1 MLHQRQHPEHY
12 GDHMDNDLC
21 LKPASEQA
29 ALIRSRELGSRELL
43 DAYLARVEA
52 LNVPLNAVCRLD
64 IRRAEELAD
73 EADRAALRDD
83 WRGPLHGLPITIK
96 DAIETEGIR
105 STGGAEAL
113 ADHVPEHDAPAVA
126 VLKRAG
132 AIVFGKTNLSEW
144 SGDVQAF
151 NDLFGVTNN
160 PWDLSRTPG
169 GSSGG
174 AAAAVAAGLTSFE
187 LGTDI
192 GGSIRIPSAFC
203 GVFGHK
209 PSFGLIPTYGYLDA
223 VGGGSTESDVNC
235 FGPIARSA
243 ADLDLLL
250 GVLAGPAP
258 DRAVA
263 WNVELPWPDS
273 FDVSGLRVAAWID
286 DPAIAVDT
294 EVAAIYRSA
303 ADALERAGARV
314 ERTARPD
321 IDVAAAVKAGG
332 DLVGVAASAG
342 LSDEMLTAIAARTDG
357 AYGEALM
364 SHVEWMRRDRRRAET
379 RHRWARFFE
388 RWDVLLCPVT
398 LTPAFEHMFE
408 GSFAT
413 RTIEVNGVRRAYEEL
428 CSWAC
433 LIGAAYLPSTSA
445 PVGFT
450 DSGLPVGIQVVG
462 PYLHDRTTIAVAGW
476 LTELTKGYRVPPLAA
491 P

>member
-1 MLHQRQHPEHY
+1 
-12 GDHMDNDLC
+12 MDSNDVC

-29 ALIRSRELGSRELL
+29 ALIRSGELGSRELL
-43 DAYLARVEA
+43 DAYLQRVEA
-52 LNVPLNAVCRLD
+52 LNAPLNAVCRLD
-64 IRRAEELAD
+64 IERAEELAD
-73 EADRAALRDD
+73 EADRAALRND

-126 VLKRAG
+126 SLKRAG

-209 PSFGLIPTYGYLDA
+209 PSFGLIPTFGYLDA
-223 VGGGSTESDVNC
+223 VGGGLTESDINC

-250 GVLAGPAP
+250 GVLARPVP
-258 DRAVA
+258 ERALA

-273 FDVSGLRVAAWID
+273 FDVAGLRVAAWLD
-286 DPAIAVDT
+286 DPAIPIDT
-294 EVAAIYRSA
+294 EMAGIYQHA
-303 ADALERAGARV
+303 ADALEQAGAKVDRG
-314 ERTARPD
+314 ARPN
-321 IDVAAAVKAGG
+321 IDAAAAAQSGG
-332 DLVGVAASAG
+332 DLVGAAASAG
-342 LSDEMLTAIAARTDG
+342 LSDEQIARLTARAAG
-357 AYGEALM
+357 AFSDSLM
-364 SHVEWMRRDRRRAET
+364 SHIEWMRRDRARAAI
-379 RHRWARFFE
+379 RHQWATFFE
-388 RWDVLLCPVT
+388 QWDVVLCPVT
-398 LTPAFEHMFE
+398 LTPAFEHMFD
-408 GSFAT
+408 GTFSS
-413 RTIEVNGVRRAYEEL
+413 RVIEVNGSTRRYEEL

-433 LIGAAYLPSTSA
+433 LIGSAYLPSTSA

-450 DSGLPVGIQVVG
+450 TAGLPVGIQVVG

-476 LTELTKGYRVPPLAA
+476 LSELTHGYRVPPLAIS
-491 P
+491 